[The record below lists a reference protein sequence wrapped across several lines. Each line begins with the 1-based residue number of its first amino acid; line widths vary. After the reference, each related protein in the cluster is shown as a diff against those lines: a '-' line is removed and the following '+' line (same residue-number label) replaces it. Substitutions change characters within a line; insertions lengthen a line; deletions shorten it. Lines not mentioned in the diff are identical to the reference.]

1 VSRDTGLSFEWEW
14 LSAAEVKASELRA
27 TWAHL
32 RISAG
37 ADCVTLVEDKESGS
51 SRRSIFT
58 SLYPLAEWVAYNWWF
73 LRADTR
79 PATALSRLPA
89 RYDALWS
96 GYGEKYR
103 ARHGLR
109 GVGDG
114 FLWPDLF
121 IMAEGETARIIWNAD
136 KAIPEG
142 RPVRFLTSGNISVDA
157 GMLMQ
162 QLANFVESVIDRL
175 CEQGVSDTPLATE
188 WANIQSADLD
198 ETDFCLAAA
207 RLGLDP
213 YSDALKYSDDILRTS
228 EQLSDSDLLGDFLDV
243 VDPDKIAAT
252 LSWVSATKDEIDA
265 LTSRP
270 SGEVAELRSSAR
282 PSPEWNG
289 LRPWELG
296 WAQARLVRNSMNL
309 DQDRAFDIERLVT
322 DVTRPTNSLGI
333 HALGQ
338 LKEGGS
344 PLLVVSRRQ
353 PDASKRFVLARALW
367 HVLWRDSPTFLVT
380 SAYTDRQKTERAFA
394 AEILAPAQGIASRIV
409 DDGVHSGLED
419 SALDELA
426 GHFRVSTLLVQHQI
440 ENQLVPTW

>member
-1 VSRDTGLSFEWEW
+1 
-14 LSAAEVKASELRA
+14 
-27 TWAHL
+27 
-32 RISAG
+32 
-37 ADCVTLVEDKESGS
+37 
-51 SRRSIFT
+51 
-58 SLYPLAEWVAYNWWF
+58 
-73 LRADTR
+73 
-79 PATALSRLPA
+79 
-89 RYDALWS
+89 
-96 GYGEKYR
+96 
-103 ARHGLR
+103 
-109 GVGDG
+109 
-114 FLWPDLF
+114 
-121 IMAEGETARIIWNAD
+121 MAEGETARIIWNAD
-136 KAIPEG
+136 KGKPEG
-142 RPVRFLTSGNISVDA
+142 RPVRFLTSGNVSVDVGA
-157 GMLMQ
+157 LMQ

-175 CEQGVSDTPLATE
+175 CEQGVSETPLAAE

-198 ETDFCLAAA
+198 EVDFCLAAA

-213 YSDALKYSDDILRTS
+213 YSDALKYSNDILKSS
-228 EQLSDSDLLGDFLDV
+228 EQLSGSDLLGDFLDV

-270 SGEVAELRSSAR
+270 SGEVSELRSSAR
-282 PSPEWNG
+282 PSADWNG

-296 WAQARLVRNSMNL
+296 WAQARLVRNSMSL
-309 DQDRAFDIERLVT
+309 GQDQAFDIERLVT

-426 GHFRVSTLLVQHQI
+426 GHFRVSTLVVQHQI